1 MVLKK
6 ISIDNML
13 NQENLYSKNIRGNI
27 DFDAGVH
34 IIDNNKLLQIILYR
48 NHPRIQEFIERAKEK
63 NLVTTQ
69 QVTKSF
75 EPGVLRLYLN
85 DEKFMINN
93 TNIGNLTIE
102 EYNFTS
108 KGINIPEMPKG
119 KLQIKIEITFTEET
133 DNSKIRKELKDYFKE
148 EE

>member
-6 ISIDNML
+6 VSIDNML
-13 NQENLYSKNIRGNI
+13 SQDNLYSKNIRGDI
-27 DFDAGVH
+27 DFSAEVH
-34 IIDNNKLLQIILYR
+34 IVDNNKMLQIILYR

-69 QVTKSF
+69 RLSRSF

-93 TNIGNLTIE
+93 INVGNLVIE

-133 DNSKIRKELKDYFKE
+133 DNSKIKKELKDYFKE
-148 EE
+148 EK